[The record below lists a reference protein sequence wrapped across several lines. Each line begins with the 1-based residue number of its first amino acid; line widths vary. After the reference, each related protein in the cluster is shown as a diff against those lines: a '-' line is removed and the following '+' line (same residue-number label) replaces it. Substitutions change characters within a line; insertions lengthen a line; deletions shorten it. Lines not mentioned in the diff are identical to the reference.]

1 MKKHLDNILVD
12 NPVLVR
18 SFGFVSILAASTT
31 VKGALLMTL
40 AVTAVMLLTSVIV
53 SLVKNLID
61 EKLEDIIFLILI
73 AAFSV
78 VATMLLEFYYPIT
91 VPNMGIAVSL
101 IAVNSLLL
109 HRLQSH
115 AIGESVGDALFGAI
129 TDGIGYLLV
138 IVVMAI
144 FRELFGMGTIFGARI
159 IPQEFTIPTFATP
172 ILGFI
177 ILGLL
182 IAFSNWY
189 TRKTKL
195 GRARKWH

>member
-18 SFGFVSILAASTT
+18 SFGFVSILVASTT

-40 AVTAVMLLTSVIV
+40 AVSAIMVLTSLIV
-53 SLVKNLID
+53 SLCKKLID
-61 EKLEDIIFLILI
+61 EKFEDIIFLILI

-78 VATMLLEFYYPIT
+78 VATILLEFYYPLT
-91 VPNMGIAVSL
+91 VPNMGLSVSL

-115 AIGESVGDALFGAI
+115 AIGVRVGDAVIGAI
-129 TDGIGYLLV
+129 TEGMGYLIV
-138 IVVMAI
+138 ILVMAI
-144 FRELFGMGTIFGARI
+144 FRELLGMGTLLGIRI
-159 IPQEFTIPTFATP
+159 IPKELTIPTFATP
-172 ILGFI
+172 IFAFI

-182 IAFSNWY
+182 IAFNNWY

-195 GRARKWH
+195 GRARK

>member
-40 AVTAVMLLTSVIV
+40 AVSAIMVLTSLIV
-53 SLVKNLID
+53 SLCKKLID
-61 EKLEDIIFLILI
+61 EKFEDIIFLILI

-78 VATMLLEFYYPIT
+78 VATILLEFYYPLT
-91 VPNMGIAVSL
+91 VPNMGLSVSL

-115 AIGESVGDALFGAI
+115 AIGVRVGDAVIGAI
-129 TDGIGYLLV
+129 TDGMGYLIV
-138 IVVMAI
+138 ILVMAI
-144 FRELFGMGTIFGARI
+144 FRELLGMGTLLGIRI
-159 IPQEFTIPTFATP
+159 IPKELTISTFATP
-172 ILGFI
+172 IFAFI

-182 IAFSNWY
+182 IAFNNWY

>member
-40 AVTAVMLLTSVIV
+40 AVTAIMILTSLIV
-53 SLVKNLID
+53 SLFKKLID
-61 EKLEDIIFLILI
+61 EKFEDIIFLILI

-78 VATMLLEFYYPIT
+78 VATLLLEFYYPTT
-91 VPNMGIAVSL
+91 VPNMGLSVSL

-109 HRLQSH
+109 HRLQYH
-115 AIGESVGDALFGAI
+115 AIGESVGNAVIGAI
-129 TDGIGYLLV
+129 MDGIGYLLV

-144 FRELFGMGTIFGARI
+144 FRELLGMGTLLGIRI
-159 IPQEFTIPTFATP
+159 IPKELTIPTFATP
-172 ILGFI
+172 IFAFI

-182 IAFSNWY
+182 IAFNNWY

-195 GRARKWH
+195 GRARK

>member
-40 AVTAVMLLTSVIV
+40 AITAIMVLTSLIV
-53 SLVKNLID
+53 SLFKKFID
-61 EKLEDIIFLILI
+61 EKFEDIIFLILI
-73 AAFSV
+73 SAFSV

-91 VPNMGIAVSL
+91 VPNMKLAVSL

-115 AIGESVGDALFGAI
+115 AIGESVVDALFGAI
-129 TDGIGYLLV
+129 TDGIGYLIV

-144 FRELFGMGTIFGARI
+144 FRELFGMGTIFGTRI
-159 IPQEFTIPTFATP
+159 IPQEFTIPTFVTP

-195 GRARKWH
+195 GRARK

>member
-1 MKKHLDNILVD
+1 MKRKLDNILVD

-31 VKGALLMTL
+31 VKGALLMAL
-40 AVTAVMLLTSVIV
+40 AVTAIMIVTSLIV
-53 SLVKNLID
+53 SLLKNLID
-61 EKLEDIIFLILI
+61 EKFEDIILLVLI

-91 VPNMGIAVSL
+91 VPKMGLSVPL

-115 AIGESVGDALFGAI
+115 AIGEGVGSALAGAI
-129 TDGIGYLLV
+129 TDGFGYLLV
-138 IVVMAI
+138 ILVMGA
-144 FRELFGMGTIFGARI
+144 FRELFGMGTLFGIRI
-159 IPQEFTIPTFATP
+159 IPQEFTIPVFSTP
-172 ILGFI
+172 IFGFI

-195 GRARKWH
+195 GRARE